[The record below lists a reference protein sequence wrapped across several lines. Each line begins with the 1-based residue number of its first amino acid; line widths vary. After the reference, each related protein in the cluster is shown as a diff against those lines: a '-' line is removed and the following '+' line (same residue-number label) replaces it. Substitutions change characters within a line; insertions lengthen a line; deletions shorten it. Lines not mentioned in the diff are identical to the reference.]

1 MVIPITVI
9 PYRTAP
15 PALPVRLCSEVAWE
29 IIHTPVLSNEDKR
42 KVLSNLAKRCAF
54 NLGPPVVL
62 PTGWPP

>member
-29 IIHTPVLSNEDKR
+29 IIHTPVLSNEDKQ
-42 KVLSNLAKRCAF
+42 KVLANLARRCAF
-54 NLGPPVVL
+54 NLGPAVVP